1 MNVLSSAMRP
11 ENTASRGTLLRE
23 GSTKGDPVRTS
34 SRFSCNHVLLRRH
47 MADLSPPTTHNLE
60 SSSKSANVLRCSWS
74 NTWVGLVR
82 AIDELHPITNLRPVA
97 ELRGEVCFA
106 SEKATDSDPM
116 SLCALMESVCDQK
129 LAEPL
134 GAVTMQCVL
143 GRPHNVGDLKSK
155 IEVCD
160 VELTNESRACGPAAF
175 F

>member
-1 MNVLSSAMRP
+1 M
-11 ENTASRGTLLRE
+11 
-23 GSTKGDPVRTS
+23 
-34 SRFSCNHVLLRRH
+34 
-47 MADLSPPTTHNLE
+47 
-60 SSSKSANVLRCSWS
+60 
-74 NTWVGLVR
+74 
-82 AIDELHPITNLRPVA
+82 
-97 ELRGEVCFA
+97 RGEVCFA

-116 SLCALMESVCDQK
+116 SLRALTESVCDQK